1 MTRTIHLLCILLL
14 WGALAT
20 PLHAESLDPL
30 PGEGAQILQSKDS
43 TRGFVV
49 VDGRSYQVTPST
61 RVQDAW
67 GNEIGLADLPVPE
80 GSASGENPG
89 EMDVGV
95 QIRVA
100 PGDGPARLLELRYLP
115 SLAH

>member
-14 WGALAT
+14 WGTFAS

-80 GSASGENPG
+80 GSSGGGNPG